1 MGALLCWKRALIKT
15 GLCACLI
22 LTQRTFFCKS
32 SRTVS
37 FSVLI
42 PATVA
47 MVTFPCCS
55 ADAGTTIPWGLSVP
69 VMALW
74 ICCEAEAQ

>member
-1 MGALLCWKRALIKT
+1 MKIRRKEGKDT
-15 GLCACLI
+15 YTCARSKI
-22 LTQRTFFCKS
+22 TDQFSAKARGKS
-32 SRTVS
+32 VRVS
-37 FSVLI
+37 MVL

-69 VMALW
+69 VMAL
-74 ICCEAEAQ
+74 

>member
-1 MGALLCWKRALIKT
+1 
-15 GLCACLI
+15 
-22 LTQRTFFCKS
+22 
-32 SRTVS
+32 
-37 FSVLI
+37 
-42 PATVA
+42 

-74 ICCEAEAQ
+74 ICCESEAQGWGYQETDATLNISKRVAQGHR